1 MHRIR
6 LVDIY
11 GPRLGEE
18 TADKVDQLLARFG
31 PRLAGR
37 EPGGRTGASNDALLI
52 TYGDTLVGED
62 ATPLAALREFGPA
75 SQATLGRRTGM
86 DRSDVVATVN
96 DLVARHH
103 AQRTRDQEDRRRN
116 VITITSNGLAHYRRL
131 DKLLVEVQAMLL
143 APLTGTE
150 RQLLMQFLNRILESA
165 PEP

>member
-1 MHRIR
+1 
-6 LVDIY
+6 
-11 GPRLGEE
+11 
-18 TADKVDQLLARFG
+18 
-31 PRLAGR
+31 
-37 EPGGRTGASNDALLI
+37 
-52 TYGDTLVGED
+52 
-62 ATPLAALREFGPA
+62 
-75 SQATLGRRTGM
+75 M